1 MRGSDGPSPARP
13 RRNVDDDVSQDRRV
27 HSALLRRAPTHIQ
40 ARRESLRQR
49 KLFAGSV
56 KRRHGSAPS
65 PREENFIASL
75 DGPTPGGPA
84 DIRISRV
91 HGRRSARAGTVECW
105 LLAGLLLW
113 LLVGPRIQLPLV
125 PALRVEDL
133 VFAALALICLRHLSL
148 RGRPRGVSLAVLGVA
163 ATGLVSAAIA
173 GARGTLDPVTA
184 ALFAVRPLEYWIA
197 FPAAL
202 LLFRLVD
209 GAWTRRI
216 DVILGL
222 TTVLQTAFAVLQY
235 YFHLQVGFSHAAY
248 TRAAGLTVGPY
259 ELGAISAALLV
270 YWVSRGSWVLA
281 SLSAVALAVSV
292 SRISIVG
299 AAVAIAILA
308 VFWIVRQRRRIMR
321 DGWRTAF
328 APSVRSRPQVVIQ
341 VLAVVSASL
350 VLAFTVGLLTPVLNA
365 PDSETAPRAGPSNT
379 VATPD
384 QSGEAVTPSKSA
396 APKTNTVAPPAPSG
410 PDQSVTRRLADTSVL
425 GSWNV
430 ATGLA
435 AAVPPIRTSSVYQDI
450 AYAHLNE
457 YVNTGGVAA
466 SGADP
471 SNLVRFFRWHLILDT
486 INEPIEV
493 VFGLGP
499 SFVGPSVDG
508 SYLRFFADGG
518 LLGVIAWLIL
528 IVLWLRR
535 SPLWMVCVTVS
546 LLVGALFIDILYA
559 ERPMVLY
566 WTLLALAVMRGAS
579 STSEQPHDDPGL
591 DPAAPRA

>member
-1 MRGSDGPSPARP
+1 MITIGFIPPNCGGTDTHPAR
-13 RRNVDDDVSQDRRV
+13 RD
-27 HSALLRRAPTHIQ
+27 
-40 ARRESLRQR
+40 SLRQR
-49 KLFAGSV
+49 KLIAGSV
-56 KRRHGSAPS
+56 KRRRESAPP
-65 PREENFIASL
+65 PREEHFIASL

-84 DIRISRV
+84 GGPISRV
-91 HGRRSARAGTVECW
+91 HGRRSARAGTAECW

-113 LLVGPRIQLPLV
+113 LLVGPRIQLPLI
-125 PALRVEDL
+125 PALRVEDV
-133 VFAALALICLRHLSL
+133 VFAALALLCLRHLAV
-148 RGRPRGVSLAVLGVA
+148 RDRPRGVSVAVLGVA

-202 LLFRLVD
+202 LLLRLAD

-222 TTVLQTAFAVLQY
+222 TTVLQTTFAVLQY
-235 YFHLQVGFSHAAY
+235 YFHLPVGFSHAAY

-281 SLSAVALAVSV
+281 SLSAVALAASV

-299 AAVAIAILA
+299 AVAATAVLA
-308 VFWIVRQRRRIMR
+308 VFWTVRQRRRILR
-321 DGWRTAF
+321 VGWRTAF
-328 APSVRSRPQVVIQ
+328 VPYVRSRPQILLQ
-341 VLAVVSASL
+341 VLAVAAAGL
-350 VLAFTVGLLTPVLNA
+350 VLAFTFGLLQPSVLNGPASEPTTRAA
-365 PDSETAPRAGPSNT
+365 PTNQGPATASPGPT
-379 VATPD
+379 TA
-384 QSGEAVTPSKSA
+384 PSKSA
-396 APKTNTVAPPAPSG
+396 APESTTPAPQPRPG
-410 PDQSVTRRLADTSVL
+410 PDESVTGRLADTSVL

-430 ATGLA
+430 AAGIA
-435 AAVPPIRTSSVYQDI
+435 AAVPPVRTAAEYQDI
-450 AYAHLNE
+450 AYGHLTD
-457 YVNTGGVAA
+457 YVNTGSVAG

-499 SFVGPSVDG
+499 SFAGPSVDG

-518 LLGVIAWLIL
+518 VLGVIAWLAL

-566 WTLLALAVMRGAS
+566 WTLLALAITRGAS
-579 STSEQPHDDPGL
+579 STSTQPHDGSEMD
-591 DPAAPRA
+591 ATAS